1 MAFELFI
8 GGRYLRAKRREAF
21 ASLITVLSLCGVGL
35 GVTALIVVIAVMT
48 GAEAH
53 IKERILG
60 STPHVI
66 VMPGGMAQ
74 GMGEYMEARKEILQV
89 PGVLGAA
96 PFIQSQAMIRSR
108 RGASGALLRG
118 VNPALSNEIFDL
130 KDKVEPPGAW
140 DRLVPDEAS
149 NPEGRPGIILGKEM
163 ASNLNVIPGD
173 VISIISPSGTLSPVG
188 MMPTMQ
194 RLEVVGVF
202 SGGMYEYD
210 STLAWMDMK
219 QAQKFLRMGDTVSGM
234 EVRVKDIYKADR
246 IASEITGAL
255 GPMFWATDWM
265 RMNKNLFEALKMEK
279 RAMFVILILI
289 VLVAAFNISTTLIM
303 MVTEKRKDIAIL
315 KAMGATKRSILKIF
329 VLNGMFIGIVGTAL
343 GISIGTLLCTI
354 LEKYQFIKLDGSVYL
369 FDRLPVKMEMFDV
382 LVISGAALLICLLAT
397 LYPAWRASRLDPVE
411 IIRYG

>member
-60 STPHVI
+60 STPHII
-66 VMPGGMAQ
+66 VMPGGVAG
-74 GMGEYMEARKEILQV
+74 GMGAYGDARKQIREV

-96 PFIQSQAMIRSR
+96 PFIQSQAMIRSS

-118 VNPALSNEIFDL
+118 VDPLLSNEVFDL
-130 KDKVEPPGAW
+130 AGKVEPPEAW
-140 DRLVPDEAS
+140 DRLVPKDAETQD
-149 NPEGRPGIILGKEM
+149 GRPGIILGKEM
-163 ASNLNVIPGD
+163 AKNLNVIPGD
-173 VISIISPSGTLSPVG
+173 VVSIISPSGALSPVG
-188 MMPTMQ
+188 LMPTMQ
-194 RLEVVGVF
+194 RLVVVGTF

-210 STLAWMDMK
+210 STLAWMDLK

-234 EVRVKDIYKADR
+234 EVRVKDIYQADK
-246 IASEITGAL
+246 IAAEVSKTL

-265 RMNKNLFEALKMEK
+265 RMNRNLFEALKMEK

-315 KAMGATKRSILKIF
+315 KAMGATKKSILKIF
-329 VLNGMFIGIVGTAL
+329 VFNGMFIGTVGTAL
-343 GISIGTLLCTI
+343 GVSLGTLLCTI
-354 LEKYQFIKLDGSVYL
+354 LEKYNFIKLDGSVYL
-369 FDRLPVKMEMFDV
+369 FDTLPVKMELFDV
-382 LVISGAALLICLLAT
+382 LVISGAALLICLFAT